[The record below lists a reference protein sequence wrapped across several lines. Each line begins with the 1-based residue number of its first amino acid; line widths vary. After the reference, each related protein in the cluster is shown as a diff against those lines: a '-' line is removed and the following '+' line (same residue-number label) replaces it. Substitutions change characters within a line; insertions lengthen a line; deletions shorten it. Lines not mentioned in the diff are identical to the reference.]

1 MLTKPALKPKARL
14 LKTFLNSFADFKG
27 TGCDKKFPCQ
37 FNIVFSNA
45 GTIGWC
51 KPSPDCKNDGNEY
64 TKDGKA
70 PDPKK
75 RAEERKGG
83 YYRLSSG
90 EVIYAPSGTEV
101 GAVAHRTVPKNATL
115 FFEHN
120 INHIVDHD
128 QGLDQY
134 EYMMDNLGME
144 EDVVMEAIEGP
155 N

>member
-1 MLTKPALKPKARL
+1 M
-14 LKTFLNSFADFKG
+14 
-27 TGCDKKFPCQ
+27 
-37 FNIVFSNA
+37 
-45 GTIGWC
+45 
-51 KPSPDCKNDGNEY
+51 
-64 TKDGKA
+64 
-70 PDPKK
+70 
-75 RAEERKGG
+75 
-83 YYRLSSG
+83 
-90 EVIYAPSGTEV
+90 
-101 GAVAHRTVPKNATL
+101 AHRTVPKNATL

>member
-64 TKDGKA
+64 TKDSKVPG
-70 PDPKK
+70 PKK

-90 EVIYAPSGTEV
+90 DVIYAPSGTEV

-120 INHIVDHD
+120 ANHIVDHD